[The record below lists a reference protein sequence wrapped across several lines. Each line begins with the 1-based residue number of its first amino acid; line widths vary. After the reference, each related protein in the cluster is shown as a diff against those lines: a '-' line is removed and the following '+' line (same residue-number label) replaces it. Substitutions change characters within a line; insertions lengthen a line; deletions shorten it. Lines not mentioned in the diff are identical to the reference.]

1 MPLRLAPAFALLLA
15 PLLFGAAPGLAAEL
29 RDLVPTV
36 ADGQVLVSFVLA
48 DAFDEAVV
56 ARIDSGLPTS
66 FVYRIELVRDRK
78 RWWDDQVAEATLEVV
93 AMYNAVSQEYLVNFK
108 RDGKLVESRLA
119 RSKLELET
127 AMTRFERVPLFALA
141 DVRAS
146 GDSRLRLRARAELG
160 TKTWLS
166 FIPLHVETDWAQSR
180 KFRPGEP

>member
-1 MPLRLAPAFALLLA
+1 MPSRLVAALLVLLA
-15 PLLFGAAPGLAAEL
+15 RAVPVAAAEL

-36 ADGQVLVSFVLA
+36 ADGQVHVSFVLA
-48 DAFDEAVV
+48 GAFDEALTQ
-56 ARIDSGLPTS
+56 RIDSGLPTS
-66 FVYRIELVRDRK
+66 FVYRVELVRDRK
-78 RWWDDQVAEATLEVV
+78 RWWDDQLAAATLEVV

-119 RSKLELET
+119 RGKVELEA

-141 DVRAS
+141 DVRAG
-146 GDSRLRLRARAELG
+146 GDARLRLRARAELG

-166 FIPLHVETDWAQSR
+166 FIPLHVETAWAQSR

>member
-1 MPLRLAPAFALLLA
+1 MPPRFAPALLL
-15 PLLFGAAPGLAAEL
+15 LLLRAASLDATEL

-48 DAFDEAVV
+48 DAFDAAVLE
-56 ARIDSGLPTS
+56 RIDSGLPTS
-66 FVYRIELVRDRK
+66 FVYRVELVRDRK

-93 AMYNAVSQEYLVNFK
+93 AMYNAVAQEYLVNFK

-119 RSKLELET
+119 RSKLELEA

>member
-1 MPLRLAPAFALLLA
+1 MPPRFAPALLL
-15 PLLFGAAPGLAAEL
+15 LLLRAVSLDAAEL
-29 RDLVPTV
+29 RDVVPTV

-48 DAFDEAVV
+48 GAFDEAIL

-66 FVYRIELVRDRK
+66 FVYRLELVRDRK

-119 RSKLELET
+119 RSKLELEA